1 MENKTGAETET
12 EETKGEDFLK
22 IKNSAMYYTYI
33 ASKKATSQLA
43 NNTNTRTSY

>member
-1 MENKTGAETET
+1 MENKTGAETETET

-33 ASKKATSQLA
+33 ASKKATS
-43 NNTNTRTSY
+43 